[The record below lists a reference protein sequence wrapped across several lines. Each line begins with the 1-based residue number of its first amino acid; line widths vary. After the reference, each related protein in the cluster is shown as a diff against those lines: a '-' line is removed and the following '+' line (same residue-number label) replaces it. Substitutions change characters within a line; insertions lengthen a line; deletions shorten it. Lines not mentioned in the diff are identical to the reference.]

1 MAKTKK
7 NEFRLLI
14 HMRGRGEQK
23 FWEITFNKIG
33 FILYSIISK
42 YYNHFSKGQSLLL
55 IIVASQADT
64 LL

>member
-14 HMRGRGEQK
+14 HMLGRGKHK
-23 FWEITFNKIG
+23 FWEIAFNKIG
-33 FILYSIISK
+33 LILYSITNDHS
-42 YYNHFSKGQSLLL
+42 HFSKGQSLL
-55 IIVASQADT
+55 IIIIASQAET